1 MKKINKVIIWGHP
14 LGSHTHSYI
23 HAAFYKAFKSLGY
36 DTYWGKEGDDFSNL
50 DLENSLFLTEGQVD
64 SGIPLIKDSYY
75 VLHNCNSS
83 KYLENECKILEI
95 QTLQNH
101 VKTIENINKI
111 DNYTYLKDNMLYM
124 CWGTDLLPDEI
135 DLDKANNN
143 KSGDFVWIGSK
154 GGGDTTFENWSTI
167 DPFMNKC
174 INKGIKA
181 TIVDPWGRP
190 VSFEDNMRMINEAY
204 LAPAILGKWQV
215 EMGYIPCR
223 IFKNISYGH
232 FGYTNSQAVFDVIGD
247 PLVFSNNSEELFNL
261 AIEKKND
268 IKHIEQLKYLMN
280 EVKEKHTYINRIQK
294 ILEILL

>member
-1 MKKINKVIIWGHP
+1 
-14 LGSHTHSYI
+14 
-23 HAAFYKAFKSLGY
+23 
-36 DTYWGKEGDDFSNL
+36 
-50 DLENSLFLTEGQVD
+50 
-64 SGIPLIKDSYY
+64 
-75 VLHNCNSS
+75 
-83 KYLENECKILEI
+83 
-95 QTLQNH
+95 
-101 VKTIENINKI
+101 
-111 DNYTYLKDNMLYM
+111 M
-124 CWGTDLLPDEI
+124 CWGTDLLPNEI
-135 DLDKANNN
+135 DLNKANNN

-174 INKGIKA
+174 IDKGIKT

-232 FGYTNSQAVFDVIGD
+232 FGYTNSQAVFDVIGA
-247 PLVFSNNSEELFNL
+247 PLVFSNNSEQLFNL
-261 AIEKKND
+261 AIKKKND

-280 EVKEKHTYINRIQK
+280 EVKQKHTYINRIQK